1 MKLLSII
8 LLVLSVSA
16 NAQSK
21 CIQPSV
27 VGNFTPILTLQSG
40 STTTNYTFGILAT
53 AHNGEGI
60 ASYSYSI
67 LTGSGTLVNANSQ
80 SAYITN
86 LTQGTTSVRL
96 IVADSCGAKDSSYV
110 LITVNPAPPPTK
122 FTATATATELTSTS
136 IRLTVTTNGGN
147 ASYWWSGAGRFS
159 SPASY
164 TTTVT
169 GLQKGKAYSY
179 SVSTTA
185 HSGAYNGQTTSATC
199 NITLK

>member
-96 IVADSCGAKDSSYV
+96 IVADSCGSKDSSYV
-110 LITVNPAPPPTK
+110 LITVNPAPPH
-122 FTATATATELTSTS
+122 
-136 IRLTVTTNGGN
+136 TVNGN
-147 ASYWWSGAGRFS
+147 DKRRQRFLLVERRRKVFKPCKLYNDS
-159 SPASY
+159 DGIAEREGIFVFGKHYSP
-164 TTTVT
+164 
-169 GLQKGKAYSY
+169 
-179 SVSTTA
+179 
-185 HSGAYNGQTTSATC
+185 
-199 NITLK
+199 